1 MSALGAVALL
11 DEVTDWYEVT
21 VCSVQA
27 RERTWDAEG
36 PETRAGSRPF
46 VSVVEV
52 RLHVLD
58 VTGAQHLADILGLAV
73 TNREVHDF
81 TSAGLDAREHITWSA
96 LIADPSLMFGAPGL
110 DGTLLFVE
118 VLAIGPAPE
127 VPGVPVS
134 LGEVA

>member
-11 DEVTDWYEVT
+11 DEVTDWYDVT

-27 RERTWDAEG
+27 RERIWDVEG
-36 PETRAGSRPF
+36 PATRAGSRPY

-58 VTGAQHLADILGLAV
+58 VPDAEHLADVLGLAV

-96 LIADPSLMFGAPGL
+96 LIADPSLMFGAPAL

-118 VLAIGPAPE
+118 VLAIGPASE
-127 VPGVPVS
+127 VPATLAPV
-134 LGEVA
+134 GEVA